1 MASTLKKKRI
11 LVVHYSQ
18 SGQLTRV
25 LDAMLAPLREQSH
38 EPLSVQGTAA
48 SATPAQPS
56 AIQQQQQLEV
66 VELVLQPAD
75 PFPFP
80 WPFLQF
86 LDAFPESVQ
95 LTPRPLKPLPDLGGQ
110 RFDLVIL
117 GYQVWYLSPA
127 QPMTAFLQS
136 PQAKAWLHDVP
147 VVTVVACRNMWL
159 MAQEKMKRLIAA
171 AGGQH
176 CDHVAL
182 TDPPDHVL
190 SSFITTPRWLLRGKR
205 DAFWGLPRAGVP
217 DADIAAMRRFGR
229 ALAAAL
235 AQDAEKSGQPLLR
248 GLGAAPVQP
257 SLIVSEHAGQPV
269 FTVWSRI
276 VRACGAPGQPLRR
289 AVLLVFVAYLVLMIV
304 AVVPISLLAQRLLRP
319 LLRTRLVR
327 WQAKY
332 EAPSGAETY
341 NMRDE

>member
-1 MASTLKKKRI
+1 MKRI

-25 LDAMLAPLREQSH
+25 LESLLTPLRSSERH
-38 EPLSVQGTAA
+38 PPVE
-48 SATPAQPS
+48 
-56 AIQQQQQLEV
+56 I
-66 VELVLQPAD
+66 VELALEPAE

-80 WPFLQF
+80 WGFMQF

-95 LTPRPLKPLPDLGGQ
+95 LAPRPLKNLPNENGQ

-136 PQAKAWLHDVP
+136 PQAKAWLRHTP

-159 MAQEKMKRLIAA
+159 MAQEKMKHLIAA
-171 AGGQH
+171 AGGRH

-182 TDPPDHVL
+182 TDPPAHVL

-205 DAFWGLPRAGVP
+205 DAFWGLPRAGIS
-217 DADIAAMRRFGR
+217 DADIDAAQRFGH

-235 AQDAEKSGQPLLR
+235 AANAETRGQPMLR
-248 GLGAAPVQP
+248 GLQAAPVQP
-257 SLIVSEHAGQPV
+257 GLIVSERAGHRA
-269 FTVWSRI
+269 FLVWSRI
-276 VRACGAPGQPLRR
+276 VRACGAPGTLLRR
-289 AVLLVFVAYLVLMIV
+289 MVLLVFVLYLVVMIV
-304 AVVPISLLAQRLLRP
+304 TVVPVSLLLQRFCRP
-319 LLRTRLVR
+319 LLRSRLAGL
-327 WQAKY
+327 QAMY

-341 NMRDE
+341 NMQDE

>member
-1 MASTLKKKRI
+1 MKKRV

-25 LDAMLAPLREQSH
+25 LDAMLAPLRESSKASLSASQS
-38 EPLSVQGTAA
+38 SQA
-48 SATPAQPS
+48 ATPPQPPV
-56 AIQQQQQLEV
+56 EV
-66 VELVLQPAD
+66 VELVLEPTE
-75 PFPFP
+75 PFPFS
-80 WPFLQF
+80 WPFFQF
-86 LDAFPESVQ
+86 LEAFPESVQ
-95 LTPRPLKPLPDLGGQ
+95 LMPRPLKPLPDLGVQ
-110 RFDLVIL
+110 RFDLIIL

-171 AGGQH
+171 AGGRH

-182 TDPPDHVL
+182 TDPPEHVL

-205 DAFWGLPRAGVP
+205 DAFWGLPRAGVT
-217 DADIAAMRRFGR
+217 DADIAATRRFGQ

-235 AQDAEKSGQPLLR
+235 AQDAEKSGQPMLR

-257 SLIVSEHAGQPV
+257 GLIVSEHAGQRA

-289 AVLLVFVAYLVLMIV
+289 AVLVLFVMYLVLMIV
-304 AVVPISLLAQRLLRP
+304 AVVPISLLLQRLLRP
-319 LLRTRLVR
+319 LLRARLAR
-327 WQAKY
+327 WQARY

>member
-1 MASTLKKKRI
+1 MKRI

-25 LDAMLAPLREQSH
+25 LESLLTPLRSSERH
-38 EPLSVQGTAA
+38 PPVE
-48 SATPAQPS
+48 
-56 AIQQQQQLEV
+56 I
-66 VELVLQPAD
+66 VELALEPAE

-80 WPFLQF
+80 WGFMQF

-95 LTPRPLKPLPDLGGQ
+95 LAPRPLKNLPDENGQ

-136 PQAKAWLHDVP
+136 PQAKAWLRHTP

-159 MAQEKMKRLIAA
+159 MAQEKMKHLIAA
-171 AGGQH
+171 AGGRH

-182 TDPPDHVL
+182 TDPPAHVL

-205 DAFWGLPRAGVP
+205 DAFWGLPRAGIS
-217 DADIAAMRRFGR
+217 DADIDAAQRFGY

-235 AQDAEKSGQPLLR
+235 AANAETRGQPMLR
-248 GLGAAPVQP
+248 GLQAAPATRCIWWRAAGT
-257 SLIVSEHAGQPV
+257 SLTPP
-269 FTVWSRI
+269 WPR
-276 VRACGAPGQPLRR
+276 CGKKASPPRHTPAIWAMPPRCTPCWRHWPQSASASCTGMPLWTWK
-289 AVLLVFVAYLVLMIV
+289 AICW
-304 AVVPISLLAQRLLRP
+304 PPPQ
-319 LLRTRLVR
+319 TR
-327 WQAKY
+327 WPPA
-332 EAPSGAETY
+332 
-341 NMRDE
+341 